1 APDPILAWLALTA
14 AATAALLPTVVRS
27 RDRGHR
33 YRGHW
38 DRAVLA
44 YVAAGLA
51 LFGLLTLPVEPS
63 PVAYL
68 SLFAGYVTLAA
79 VVPDLA
85 IPLLVVV
92 LRFADQAAWPP
103 TAGVLGTGIALI
115 ALLTCSSLL
124 ARSGGRH
131 CAVLLRLAQASMAAS
146 AIATLQPDGR
156 FAAVVLLVLL
166 SLTRTAARA
175 TGGPAGVLAI
185 AGLAGIPPLGVFPGL
200 GLAVLAVGGHVPW
213 L

>member
-1 APDPILAWLALTA
+1 RRSPRPVGSWLGWAELGGAAALFAASVTIPLGPLAAIFAPLIAFDGMVRAWIARTRFALPAARRVTSLLELGFVLLAVCAPDPILAWLALTA

-38 DRAVLA
+38 DHAVLA

-68 SLFAGYVTLAA
+68 SLFAGYATLAA

-103 TAGVLGTGIALI
+103 TAGVLGTGIAL
-115 ALLTCSSLL
+115 
-124 ARSGGRH
+124 
-131 CAVLLRLAQASMAAS
+131 
-146 AIATLQPDGR
+146 
-156 FAAVVLLVLL
+156 
-166 SLTRTAARA
+166 
-175 TGGPAGVLAI
+175 
-185 AGLAGIPPLGVFPGL
+185 
-200 GLAVLAVGGHVPW
+200 
-213 L
+213 